1 VIQHLFLSTGNRCC
15 ARLTAPSSP
24 SIQVAAQ
31 RGNFAVLYHL
41 MVADPD
47 ENILTAI
54 AYLRN
59 ANGHLRANL
68 EVNDQVL
75 AEAELRLKQG
85 QSITATLRLLPSL
98 SDRMAAENAVS
109 ELYGARHNMR
119 RAVVAAAL
127 KDGMSVGELANR
139 VELTPEQVQTIA
151 NDNAWQVD

>member
-1 VIQHLFLSTGNRCC
+1 
-15 ARLTAPSSP
+15 LT
-24 SIQVAAQ
+24 VAEP
-31 RGNFAVLYHL
+31 V
-41 MVADPD
+41 
-47 ENILTAI
+47 ENLLTAI

-98 SDRMAAENAVS
+98 SDRIAAEHAVS
-109 ELYGARHNMR
+109 ELYGARHNLR

-151 NDNAWQVD
+151 NDIAWQTD